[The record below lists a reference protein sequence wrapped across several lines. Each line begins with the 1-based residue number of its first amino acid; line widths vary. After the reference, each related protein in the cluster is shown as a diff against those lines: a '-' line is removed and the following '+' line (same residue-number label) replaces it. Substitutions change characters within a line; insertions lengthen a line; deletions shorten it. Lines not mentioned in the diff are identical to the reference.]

1 MKNQTAWS
9 ATDVTQCLVPND
21 LASLKQDQGGGLN

>member
-1 MKNQTAWS
+1 MNNQTAYS
-9 ATDVTQCLVPND
+9 TADVTQCLVLND